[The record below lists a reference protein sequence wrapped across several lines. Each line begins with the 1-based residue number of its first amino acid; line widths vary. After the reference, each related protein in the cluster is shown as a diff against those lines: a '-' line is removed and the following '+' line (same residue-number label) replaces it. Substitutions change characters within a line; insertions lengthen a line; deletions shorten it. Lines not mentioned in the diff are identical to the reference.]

1 MQKWIDRASDDRGVY
16 LSGYLATERMA
27 SKLVALMEYQ
37 EGWMLKSLDETMDKY
52 ISSIPAPM
60 MPDSMREMLA
70 AHREQ
75 DAQLETH
82 KRAVKDFSD
91 DLEL

>member
-1 MQKWIDRASDDRGVY
+1 
-16 LSGYLATERMA
+16 MA

-37 EGWMLKSLDETMDKY
+37 EGWMLKSLDETMDRY

-60 MPDSMREMLA
+60 MPDSMREMLKEF
-70 AHREQ
+70 REQ
-75 DAQLETH
+75 DAQIETRE
-82 KRAVKDFSD
+82 RAVKDLTD